1 MIHNKPRAPLPG
13 YIGPRP
19 LNENAHAEAGRA
31 KELKMDRSPRKPCQE
46 SAKAKLPALQNGES
60 LANHCHVP
68 LVEIAERRRLGSV
81 HHARVNQSSRIPS
94 LLHCYLRD
102 TRQRLAVLIE

>member
-1 MIHNKPRAPLPG
+1 MIHNKPGAPLPR
-13 YIGPRP
+13 YIGPNP
-19 LNENAHAEAGRA
+19 LNENAHAEAGCA
-31 KELKMDRSPRKPCQE
+31 KELKMDHRPRKPGQE
-46 SAKAKLPALQNGES
+46 SAQAKFPALQNGES

-68 LVEIAERRRLGSV
+68 LVEIAERRRRGSA

-102 TRQRLAVLIE
+102 AWQWLAVLIE